1 MTDTVKEYT
10 DKEIQAMRE
19 RLFESEWEGFSDE
32 DLKQV
37 LWEGCVG
44 MDNIDDHEIIEH
56 YEEIYGVED

>member
-1 MTDTVKEYT
+1 MKEYT

-19 RLFESEWEGFSDE
+19 RLFESEWEGFSDK

-44 MDNIDDHEIIEH
+44 MDNIDDHDIVEH